1 MRNVKHAQEIEK
13 TLRQAL
19 KRDKARTQVSRISQ
33 FGLLE
38 LSRQRLKPTILEGN
52 YLKCPHCEG
61 SGLIKSTISL
71 ALTVL
76 RRIRAEAAK
85 ETLASVKALLP
96 TDVALYLLNQKRQ
109 EIAHLEEEYNLTL
122 YLAGNTTARQNEYSL
137 EFIKRDIVP
146 DSTPVSD
153 KIFVKE
159 FEEPV
164 RPVTS
169 VAAYRGDLWEEP
181 EELAITPPQPVVPE
195 PLQVQGEQE
204 QDVVHGAG
212 LAPVLAVPRGRVFWR
227 LTTPVQPMEVVSV
240 AGDRPSPTSGTRNG
254 RHGTGRFSRRPR
266 GGWWRRRASAGAQT
280 DAANRSE
287 TPKVG
292 ENPGQGLGGSLA

>member
-1 MRNVKHAQEIEK
+1 
-13 TLRQAL
+13 
-19 KRDKARTQVSRISQ
+19 
-33 FGLLE
+33 
-38 LSRQRLKPTILEGN
+38 
-52 YLKCPHCEG
+52 
-61 SGLIKSTISL
+61 
-71 ALTVL
+71 
-76 RRIRAEAAK
+76 
-85 ETLASVKALLP
+85 
-96 TDVALYLLNQKRQ
+96 
-109 EIAHLEEEYNLTL
+109 
-122 YLAGNTTARQNEYSL
+122 
-137 EFIKRDIVP
+137 VP

-181 EELAITPPQPVVPE
+181 EELEMTPPQPVVPE
-195 PLQVQGEQE
+195 PLQVHGEQE
-204 QDVVHGAG
+204 QDVVHGAV

-227 LTTPVQPMEVVSV
+227 LTAPARHMEVVAV
-240 AGDRPSPTSGTRNG
+240 AGDQPGPASGTRTG

-280 DAANRSE
+280 DAAHRSE

-292 ENPGQGLGGSLA
+292 ENPGQGPGSSLV